1 MDKWKCNNC
10 ETINDI
16 ENHVCEVCE
25 GKAPCVYKFE
35 YKIDEKLEQVEC
47 CWIADNYNRL
57 FLQLDNGDLLE
68 PKGNK
73 YVFNIGRNNVVRLII
88 ENEITRMTYEYPIK
102 CLKIR
107 INNNDDVCIEETKKS
122 IDSVHIHKNKEE
134 KEKSY
139 VSKLIISILLIPIW
153 LLLMVVITAIIGQ
166 NDIINVL
173 GLLPLVL
180 LAYYFF
186 KAICD

>member
-1 MDKWKCNNC
+1 MNKWKCNNC

-25 GKAPCVYKFE
+25 GKAPYISKFE
-35 YKIDEKLEQVEC
+35 YKIDERLGIAEC
-47 CWIADNYNRL
+47 YWIANDYNCLFCQLNDGVLFEPQGNNYT
-57 FLQLDNGDLLE
+57 
-68 PKGNK
+68 
-73 YVFNIGRNNVVRLII
+73 FNVCEHNII
-88 ENEITRMTYEYPIK
+88 RIIVENEITRVTYDYPINVSNISVDN
-102 CLKIR
+102 KIMTQ
-107 INNNDDVCIEETKKS
+107 NNIRAERTADNIKK
-122 IDSVHIHKNKEE
+122 KKAKEE
-134 KEKSY
+134 SSY

-153 LLLMVVITAIIGQ
+153 LLLMAVITAIIGQ

>member
-1 MDKWKCNNC
+1 MNKWKCNNC

-25 GKAPCVYKFE
+25 GKAPYISKFE
-35 YKIDEKLEQVEC
+35 YKIDERLGIAEC
-47 CWIADNYNRL
+47 YWTANDYNCLFCQLNDGVLFEPQGNNYT
-57 FLQLDNGDLLE
+57 
-68 PKGNK
+68 
-73 YVFNIGRNNVVRLII
+73 FNVCEHNII
-88 ENEITRMTYEYPIK
+88 RIIVENEITRVTYDYPINVPNISVDN
-102 CLKIR
+102 KIMTQ
-107 INNNDDVCIEETKKS
+107 NNIRAERTVDNIK
-122 IDSVHIHKNKEE
+122 KNKKAKEE
-134 KEKSY
+134 SSY

-166 NDIINVL
+166 NDIINML